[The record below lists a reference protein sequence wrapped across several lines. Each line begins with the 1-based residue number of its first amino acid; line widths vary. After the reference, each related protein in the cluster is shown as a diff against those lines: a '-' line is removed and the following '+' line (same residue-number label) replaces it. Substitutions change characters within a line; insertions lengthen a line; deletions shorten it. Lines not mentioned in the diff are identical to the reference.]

1 MTSGR
6 PVVTVT
12 GPSRDGGANA
22 TCFGHRS
29 SCRRGPASPT
39 RTERQDDMTM
49 MAARTAEHPAGT
61 DTLTGPAVV
70 VVEVVGDLDLASVA
84 RVRETLHD
92 ALSVKPNQLV
102 VDLSRC
108 AYVDASA
115 LAMLLDVHRRAW
127 RSGGVLT
134 LRGCSSRVVRLL
146 SLTGLRRV
154 FDLEACV

>member
-1 MTSGR
+1 MTSVA
-6 PVVTVT
+6 P
-12 GPSRDGGANA
+12 
-22 TCFGHRS
+22 
-29 SCRRGPASPT
+29 
-39 RTERQDDMTM
+39 
-49 MAARTAEHPAGT
+49 RTASRAAELSAVPDAPP
-61 DTLTGPAVV
+61 GPPVV

-92 ALSVKPNQLV
+92 ALSVRPQQLV

-108 AYVDASA
+108 AFVDASA

-134 LRGCSSRVVRLL
+134 LRGCSPRVLRLL

-154 FDLEACV
+154 FDLDDCA